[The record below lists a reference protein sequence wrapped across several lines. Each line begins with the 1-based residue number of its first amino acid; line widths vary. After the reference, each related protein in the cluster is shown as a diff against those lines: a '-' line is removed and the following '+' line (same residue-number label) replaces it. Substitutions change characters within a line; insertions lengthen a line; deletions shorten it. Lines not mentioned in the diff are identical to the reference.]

1 MDAESRVGGK
11 TSRAHFTTLG
21 VSGHKKREKKRK
33 KLPKP
38 PRIDDDAKLS
48 RRVLMDKW
56 MMV

>member
-1 MDAESRVGGK
+1 
-11 TSRAHFTTLG
+11 G
-21 VSGHKKREKKRK
+21 VSGPKKREKKRK
-33 KLPKP
+33 KL